1 MRDALEPITDVMQ
14 GVVPRTRAVE
24 PATRCARVALA
35 EDSRNM
41 RRSLADVLRADGN
54 EVREAAD
61 GSELLELVAAWS
73 PDLVVTDMQ
82 MPLVSGMEVI
92 ERLRAQGSATP
103 VILITGSALE
113 VVRDEALAR
122 GASAVFPKPFDVDDL
137 RTAVLNLAR
146 VPRVARVAPGPSAP
160 ADVQAALSR
169 CIVVLRDV
177 ALERAHAS
185 AAESAFAAL
194 SDAMDRAV
202 RVSAPAL
209 RATQVLVDAFE
220 RFQAQ
225 RGVASVMARYKLEL
239 AALSVLES
247 SAWRAEP

>member
-1 MRDALEPITDVMQ
+1 MRDALDPITDVMQ

-24 PATRCARVALA
+24 PAARCARVALA
-35 EDSRNM
+35 DDSRNM
-41 RRSLADVLRADGN
+41 RRAIADVLRGDGY

-61 GSELLELVAAWS
+61 GSELLELVAAW
-73 PDLVVTDMQ
+73 PPELVVTDMQ

-92 ERLRAQGSATP
+92 ERLRARGSAP
-103 VILITGSALE
+103 PIILITGSALE
-113 VVRDEALAR
+113 AVRAEALAR

-146 VPRVARVAPGPSAP
+146 LPRVAPASSAP
-160 ADVQAALSR
+160 ADVEAALSR

-177 ALERAHAS
+177 ALERAHVS

-194 SDAMDRAV
+194 SDAMDRAA

-209 RATQVLVDAFE
+209 RATQILVEAFE

-225 RGVASVMARYKLEL
+225 RGAGSVMARYKLEL

-247 SAWRAEP
+247 SAWRSKP